1 MRRASRACALACL
14 LPLAVACAPKRPVL
28 YPNARYQSAGAAAAD
43 DVAQCQER
51 AAAYGYDAKPGARAA
66 GSAAAGAAGGA
77 AVGAVGGA
85 ILGHPGRGA
94 ALGAGM
100 GGTRG
105 LLRGLFRSRE
115 PAPLQKGFVEECL
128 AEKGYRVIGWR

>member
-1 MRRASRACALACL
+1 MRPWSRVFALACL
-14 LPLAVACAPKRPVL
+14 LPLALACARSRPVL
-28 YPNARYQSAGAAAAD
+28 YPNQRYQSAGAAAAG
-43 DVAQCQER
+43 DVAECQDQ
-51 AAAYGYDAKPGARAA
+51 AAAHGYGSKPGVRTA

-77 AVGAVGGA
+77 AVGVVGGA

-105 LLRGLFRSRE
+105 LLRGLLGSRE
-115 PAPLQKGFVEECL
+115 PGPLQRGFVEECL

>member
-1 MRRASRACALACL
+1 MRRWSHACALVCL
-14 LPLAVACAPKRPVL
+14 LPLAAACAPKRPVL
-28 YPNARYQSAGAAAAD
+28 YPNDRFQAAGAAAAD
-43 DVAQCQER
+43 DVAECQER
-51 AAAYGYDAKPGARAA
+51 AAAWGYDAKPGAHVV
-66 GSAAAGAAGGA
+66 GSTAAAAAEGA

-85 ILGHPGRGA
+85 IVGHPGRGA

-105 LLRGLFRSRE
+105 FLRGLFRSRE
-115 PAPLQKGFVEECL
+115 PAPLQKGFIEECL

>member
-1 MRRASRACALACL
+1 MQPWLRACALACL
-14 LPLAVACAPKRPVL
+14 LPLWLACAPRQPVL
-28 YPNARYQSAGAAAAD
+28 YPNHRYRSAGAAAAV
-43 DVAQCQER
+43 DVTECQEQ
-51 AAAYGYDAKPGARAA
+51 AAAFGYDAKPGARAA
-66 GSAAAGAAGGA
+66 GSTAAGAAGGA

-105 LLRGLFRSRE
+105 FLRGLFRWRE

-128 AEKGYRVIGWR
+128 REKGYRVIGWK

>member
-1 MRRASRACALACL
+1 MPSWTRAGALACL
-14 LPLAVACAPKRPVL
+14 LPLALACAPKRPVL
-28 YPNARYQSAGAAAAD
+28 YPNDRYRSAGAAAAT
-43 DVAQCQER
+43 DVTECQEQ
-51 AAAYGYDAKPGARAA
+51 AAAYGYEAQPGARAT
-66 GSAAAGAAGGA
+66 GSAAAGAAAGA

-105 LLRGLFRSRE
+105 LLRGLFHWQE
-115 PAPLQKGFVEECL
+115 PAPLQKGFVEACL
-128 AEKGYRVIGWR
+128 AEQGYRVIGWK